1 MDFILKYFPGLSTT
15 QIERLSSLFS
25 LYKTW
30 NARINVISRKDLDA
44 FYLHH
49 VLHSLA
55 ITRVIDFNPG
65 SKILDAGTGGG
76 FPGVPLAIY
85 FPEVKFHLVDSI
97 GKKIMVVNEVAAAIG
112 LENVSA
118 EKARVE
124 DLSQT
129 YDFVVSRAVKSLDI
143 FYPWVSGRISRENK
157 NKLSNGILYLKGGD
171 VEKEINM
178 LPCKS
183 KVFALSDYYNE
194 DYFSTKYLLHLY
206 H

>member
-1 MDFILKYFPGLSTT
+1 MDIILKYFPGLSTT
-15 QIERLSSLFS
+15 QIKRFSSLFG

-30 NARINVISRKDLDA
+30 NARINVISRKDLYA

-55 ITRVIDFNPG
+55 IARVIGFSPG
-65 SKILDAGTGGG
+65 SRILDAGTGGG
-76 FPGVPLAIY
+76 FPGLPLAIY
-85 FPEVKFHLVDSI
+85 FPEVNFHLVDSI
-97 GKKIMVVNEVAAAIG
+97 GKKIMVVKEIAGAIG

-124 DLSQT
+124 GLTQS
-129 YDFVVSRAVKSLDI
+129 YDFVVSRAVKSLDV
-143 FYPWVSGRISRENK
+143 FYPWVSDRLSRESK
-157 NKLSNGILYLKGGD
+157 NQLPNGILYLKGGD
-171 VEKEINM
+171 VEEEVN
-178 LPCKS
+178 LLACKS
-183 KVFALSDYYNE
+183 KVYALRDYYKE